1 VGPIT
6 YSFITGPDGVGITK
20 LDTLGGDSSFARGVN
35 NAGQVVGNSNTP
47 GGGASHAFITGTNG
61 KGMTDLNSLVDL
73 PGGVILT
80 DAVDINT
87 VGQVIAIGVIPEP
100 ETYAMFLAGLG
111 LIGFMARPKRL
122 LV

>member
-20 LDTLGGDSSFARGVN
+20 LGTLGGDSSFALGIN

-47 GGGASHAFITGTNG
+47 GGGASHAFITGPDG
-61 KGMTDLNSLVDL
+61 YGMTDLNSIVNL
-73 PGGVILT
+73 PDGIVLT
-80 DAVDINT
+80 EAMDINN
-87 VGQVIAIGVIPEP
+87 VGQVIAVGVIPEP

-111 LIGFMARPKRL
+111 LIGFMLRPKRL